1 MTIRPSPSATAPEA
15 VAGARTGLAG
25 ALVVPATIF
34 VAIGLIGPIAI
45 LFRYS
50 LNQFIPGQFMVDGLT
65 IENYVKFFTDSY
77 YLNVLLRDRE
87 GRGDLHASPA

>member
-1 MTIRPSPSATAPEA
+1 LSTAAPEA

-25 ALVVPATIF
+25 ALVVPATLF
-34 VAIGLIGPIAI
+34 VAIGLLGPIAI

-65 IENYVKFFTDSY
+65 IENYVKFFTDAITSTCSY
-77 YLNVLLRDRE
+77 ARC
-87 GRGDLHASPA
+87 ASR

>member
-1 MTIRPSPSATAPEA
+1 MSTAAPEA
-15 VAGARTGLAG
+15 VAGGRPHLAG

-34 VAIGLIGPIAI
+34 VAIGLLGPIAI

-65 IENYVKFFTDSY
+65 IENYVKFFTDPY
-77 YLNVLLRDRE
+77 YSTCCCARC
-87 GRGDLHASPA
+87 ASR